1 MRMVFPT
8 NMTGR
13 FLDDLANEMNTIVET
28 VLGDESQQPKA
39 AFAPRMDFDE
49 TETAFVAYLDLPGVD
64 PSVVSI
70 EMEDD
75 QVIISGE
82 RVKPATDAGT
92 RHQRVERSFGN
103 FRRVIAL
110 PKSVNKDAITADY
123 QHGVL
128 AITMP
133 KLVEEKRSRRIV
145 ISGTNA
151 AEADEKTAQS
161 DNHEA

>member
-1 MRMVFPT
+1 MVFPT

-28 VLGDESQQPKA
+28 VLGDEPQQPKA
-39 AFAPRMDFDE
+39 GFTPRMDFDE
-49 TETAFVAYLDLPGVD
+49 TTKAFVAYVDLPGVD
-64 PSVVSI
+64 PAGVSI

-82 RVKPATDAGT
+82 RVKERVKVADGDDVQ
-92 RHQRVERSFGN
+92 HHRVERSCGS

-133 KLVEEKRSRRIV
+133 KVVEEKRSRRIV
-145 ISGTNA
+145 ITGTDA
-151 AEADEKTAQS
+151 TSADGETA
-161 DNHEA
+161 